1 MKYLLAAILL
11 LGATGCG
18 GSSTT
23 SPSDTSV
30 TGSWIGAINNT
41 SLGRADV
48 TATLTQSGS
57 TISGSW
63 LTAYETTPAVNYSG
77 QLSGTKTGAGVSV
90 TLTPAALYAGLA
102 CSYTYNS
109 TLSTATLMTGTF
121 ASFGCPNGI
130 VDSGTLTLTK
140 Q

>member
-1 MKYLLAAILL
+1 MKYLIVGILL
-11 LGATGCG
+11 LGVTACG
-18 GSSTT
+18 GSTT
-23 SPSDTSV
+23 SPSDASV
-30 TGSWIGAINNT
+30 TGSWVGAINNT
-41 SLGRADV
+41 ALGREDV
-48 TATLTQSGS
+48 SVTLAQSGS
-57 TISGSW
+57 TLSGSW

-77 QLSGTKTGAGVSV
+77 QLSGTKTGAVISV
-90 TLTPAALYAGLA
+90 TLTPAALYAGNA

-109 TLSTATLMTGTF
+109 TLSTATVMAGTF